1 MQGQVR
7 YDASIS
13 LPLVPPPE
21 NQTGGAGGGT
31 EGGEEG
37 QKDFLSDD
45 TLGLYYGG
53 DFCSFR
59 LPGVEAAALSA
70 VCPCFSISLF
80 DRACQGSPFC
90 LLSLSLSLS

>member
-21 NQTGGAGGGT
+21 NQTGGAGEGT

-80 DRACQGSPFC
+80 DRACQASPFC